1 MCASTARNK
10 RVKLALI
17 FWRIF
22 LYDIATKF
30 LGTSAI
36 RKTHVLL
43 VPEAH
48 VSLPSGHYQPRGAPD
63 DVIALLSHNV
73 VLQRFLFALIVG

>member
-1 MCASTARNK
+1 MRQRLDNQRTRRTYADHHPVCASKARNK
-10 RVKLALI
+10 GVKLALI
-17 FWRIF
+17 FRRVF

-30 LGTSAI
+30 LGTSAT

-48 VSLPSGHYQPRGAPD
+48 VSLPSGHY
-63 DVIALLSHNV
+63 
-73 VLQRFLFALIVG
+73 